1 MQAACSPGCRDVGRG
16 LFGRD
21 AGFAAAADGR
31 ARLVQHGHGLAGTIQ
46 TGIGAVPV
54 THVRIRDRGATEPA
68 DRIRFTSTLLPKWAR
83 RTRSLDALLP
93 ILYLLRRVSTGDFH
107 EALAELLGWN
117 APNLLLAA
125 ISQLTAVC
133 ADEYARRQGAA
144 RFGVGNTRVA
154 RCDTRAQSSR

>member
-1 MQAACSPGCRDVGRG
+1 M
-16 LFGRD
+16 
-21 AGFAAAADGR
+21 
-31 ARLVQHGHGLAGTIQ
+31 QHGHGLAGTIQ

-93 ILYLLRRVSTGDFH
+93 ILYLRRVSTGDFH

-133 ADEYARRQGAA
+133 ADEYARRHRLQDS
-144 RFGVGNTRVA
+144 VLETRVSRGATQGLKA
-154 RCDTRAQSSR
+154 RADVATQGTHWRRCARR